1 MKKFL
6 ILTLVLF
13 VSFPAFAESKDDYPY
28 YAKITCDLGIMNI
41 DIDAC
46 FYYFDPK
53 RPANITGITLTNLKN
68 GTSIKKKWDTNYDSF
83 RDIGYFI
90 CPKNKTC
97 TWLRSEGKYET
108 LYIDLPPDTRLDAEN
123 AWASATLTVELYER
137 STGQL
142 LFKDSTDDTH
152 GGSVVTVNTPTEIV
166 EELKKEFE
174 YEGEFKDG
182 LRDGQGTLTFA
193 DGRMYVGE
201 FKDGLKHGQG
211 TYTWPD
217 GDHYVGE
224 FFLDKRHGQ
233 GKMIYDNGDL
243 YEGEFK
249 YDQRDGQGTYT
260 WANGNHYV
268 GEWKDGTYHGQGTY
282 TWTDGT
288 QYVGEFKD
296 GLKHGQGTYTW
307 TDGDHYVGEF
317 KDGLRHG
324 QGTLTSTD
332 GTKDEGIWREGEFL
346 YENIAV
352 TQEDEKFCKEIG
364 FTINTPEYDNCVQ
377 KSAEK
382 D

>member
-1 MKKFL
+1 MRKFL
-6 ILTLVLF
+6 TLTLVLF
-13 VSFPAFAESKDDYPY
+13 LSLPAFAESKDDYPY
-28 YAKITCDLGIMNI
+28 YAKITCDTLGVTT

-53 RPANITGITLTNLKN
+53 RGNRITGITLTNLKN
-68 GTSIKKKWDTNYDSF
+68 GTSIKKKWDTHYDSF

-90 CPKNKTC
+90 CPKNQSC
-97 TWLRSEGKYET
+97 SLYNSEGKYET

-123 AWASATLTVELYER
+123 ALATITVELYER
-137 STGQL
+137 GTGQL
-142 LFKDSTDDTH
+142 LIKASTDDTH

-166 EELKKEFE
+166 EQLKKEFE
-174 YEGEFKDG
+174 YEGEYKDG
-182 LRDGQGTLTFA
+182 LRDGQGTLTYA

-211 TYTWPD
+211 TYTWAD
-217 GDHYVGE
+217 GGHYVGE

-233 GKMIYDNGDL
+233 GKMIYANGDL

-260 WANGNHYV
+260 WANGA
-268 GEWKDGTYHGQGTY
+268 
-282 TWTDGT
+282 

-296 GLKHGQGTYTW
+296 GN
-307 TDGDHYVGEF
+307 F
-317 KDGLRHG
+317 HG
-324 QGTLTSTD
+324 QGTLTYSD
-332 GTKDEGIWREGEFL
+332 GTKKEGIWKDDKFL
-346 YENIAV
+346 YQNIV
-352 TQEDEKFCKEIG
+352 ITNEDEEFCQEIG

-382 D
+382 DQ

>member
-108 LYIDLPPDTRLDAEN
+108 LYIDLPPDTRLDAE
-123 AWASATLTVELYER
+123 SAGGTITVELYER

-142 LFKDSTDDTH
+142 LSKASTIDYWLWQTPLWE
-152 GGSVVTVNTPTEIV
+152 GGSSVVTVNTPTEIV

-233 GKMIYDNGDL
+233 GKMIYANGD
-243 YEGEFK
+243 
-249 YDQRDGQGTYT
+249 
-260 WANGNHYV
+260 
-268 GEWKDGTYHGQGTY
+268 
-282 TWTDGT
+282 
-288 QYVGEFKD
+288 QYVGEFKY
-296 GLKHGQGTYTW
+296 GLRDGQGILV
-307 TDGDHYVGEF
+307 TDLGEYVGAW
-317 KDGLRHG
+317 KRGKSHG
-324 QGTLTSTD
+324 QGTLIWAD
-332 GTKDEGIWREGEFL
+332 GRKEEGIWKEGFFL
-346 YENIAV
+346 YENIAI
-352 TQEDEKFCKEIG
+352 TAEDEKFCQEIG
-364 FTINTPEYDNCVQ
+364 FKVDTPEYDKCVQ

>member
-6 ILTLVLF
+6 TLTLVLF
-13 VSFPAFAESKDDYPY
+13 LSFPAFAESKDDYPY
-28 YAKITCDLGIMNI
+28 YAKITCEVLGGTT

-53 RPANITGITLTNLKN
+53 RGPWITGITLTNLKN
-68 GTSIKKKWDTNYDSF
+68 GTSIKKKWDTDYDSF

-108 LYIDLPPDTRLDAEN
+108 LYIDLPPDTRLDAE
-123 AWASATLTVELYER
+123 SAGGTITVELYER

-142 LFKDSTDDTH
+142 LSKASTIDYWLWQTPRWEC
-152 GGSVVTVNTPTEIV
+152 GSSVVTLNTPTEIV
-166 EELKKEFE
+166 EQLKKEFE
-174 YEGEFKDG
+174 YEGEYKDG

-201 FKDGLKHGQG
+201 FKDGFKHGQG
-211 TYTWPD
+211 TYTWPG

-224 FFLDKRHGQ
+224 FKD
-233 GKMIYDNGDL
+233 DNI
-243 YEGEFK
+243 
-249 YDQRDGQGTYT
+249 
-260 WANGNHYV
+260 
-268 GEWKDGTYHGQGTY
+268 HGQGTY
-282 TWTDGT
+282 TWPDGT

-296 GLKHGQGTYTW
+296 GLMHGQATMTY
-307 TDGDHYVGEF
+307 
-317 KDGLRHG
+317 
-324 QGTLTSTD
+324 TD
-332 GTKDEGIWREGEFL
+332 GTKDEGIWKEGEFL
-346 YENIAV
+346 FENIAV
-352 TQEDEKFCKEIG
+352 TQEDEKFCQEIG